1 MKITTLPTP
10 PAPRNSLHI
19 LKNDPPQPNDPNQKK
34 DEVSISERFKQVTL
48 GAACAAGGLTGG
60 YVLGGMSGA
69 VVSNL
74 TSSAAFA
81 AHGSAVGAGLGALWG
96 TALYMR
102 GNDDVVSGM
111 VKSSAVG
118 SLTGTVGLFAGAN
131 LGPAIANITG
141 NSAYALNGALAT
153 ALSGAV
159 VGMAISRIGK
169 EDTYSEVIKQVAS
182 ASVGTT
188 AGWMLGGVVEAGI
201 RSIPAVGAA
210 GPALGPVLGAVSG
223 GLIGLALCLNRG
235 RDFYDND
242 YRS

>member
-1 MKITTLPTP
+1 MKINTLPTL
-10 PAPRNSLHI
+10 PAPRTF
-19 LKNDPPQPNDPNQKK
+19 KNDSPQPDGPEDPNNK
-34 DEVSISERFKQVTL
+34 DNVSISERVRQVSL

-60 YVLGGMSGA
+60 YILGGMSGA
-69 VVSNL
+69 MVSNL
-74 TSSAAFA
+74 TQSAAFA

-111 VKSSAVG
+111 VKSTAVG

-131 LGPAIANITG
+131 LGPAVANITG

-159 VGMAISRIGK
+159 AGMALSRMGK
-169 EDTYSEVIKQVAS
+169 NDTYSEVIKQVAS

-188 AGWMLGGVVEAGI
+188 AGWMLGGVAESAI
-201 RSIPAVGAA
+201 RSIPALAGTATPLL
-210 GPALGPVLGAVSG
+210 GPALGAVSG
-223 GLIGLALCLNRG
+223 GLIGLALCLNR
-235 RDFYDND
+235 DNFGYND
-242 YRS
+242 GYGE